1 MKLIKCFLLFSM
13 MAGATELPSY
23 MQNVQSPEDIITNKK
38 LYNFERYYS
47 RNISKHW
54 MEVKKD
60 KSLSLTETHRKA
72 FNLAMEEYGLL
83 KHRREI
89 ENFFMAVLL
98 GSDSEQQKLSAVKVL
113 ARFPEFESE
122 NKNKI
127 QKLIDTG
134 KTNDL
139 TLTGIYQLQPIM
151 NEKFNFPSQI
161 LRRIYRYKISEY
173 KKISIISTAT
183 IGKELIDSTDKF
195 ADRFL
200 YSNFYIDYCNELIK
214 KEKKENLYQLMLD
227 IAQGLDVISS
237 NSDIQKNIITY
248 QLSLLKKSPTD
259 FQEFEHKYRMLQ
271 TVRLKSFFKKLTKS
285 SFEYLDLQYRVTK
298 DLDTKIAIVCSLS
311 ANEFKNHFK
320 EVMGLINETEFGS
333 LQHLALVDYLISSTD
348 KRGVSYRVETAESLK
363 DTNISASKD
372 QYLHLSTIAGL
383 NLDQSMDYDF
393 IRSSIRAWW
402 DKNKDKPE
410 YHYNPK

>member
-1 MKLIKCFLLFSM
+1 
-13 MAGATELPSY
+13 
-23 MQNVQSPEDIITNKK
+23 
-38 LYNFERYYS
+38 
-47 RNISKHW
+47 
-54 MEVKKD
+54 
-60 KSLSLTETHRKA
+60 
-72 FNLAMEEYGLL
+72 MEEYGLL
-83 KHRREI
+83 KHKRKI

-113 ARFPEFESE
+113 ARVPEFESE

-139 TLTGIYQLQPIM
+139 TLTGLYFLQPIM
-151 NEKFNFPSQI
+151 NEKFNFPSQA
-161 LRRIYRYKISEY
+161 LRRIYRYEISEF
-173 KKISIISTAT
+173 KKISIIPIAT
-183 IGKELIDSTDKF
+183 IGKDLIDRADKF

-237 NSDIQKNIITY
+237 NSDIQKNLIIY
-248 QLSLLKKSPTD
+248 QLSLLKKSPAD

-298 DLDTKIAIVCSLS
+298 DLDTKIAILCSLS

-320 EVMGLINETEFGS
+320 EVMDLIKETEFGS
-333 LQHLALVDYLISSTD
+333 LQHLALLDYLISSTD
-348 KRGVSYRVETAESLK
+348 KRGVSYRIETAEALK
-363 DTNISASKD
+363 DTNISASKN
-372 QYLHLSTIAGL
+372 QYLKLRTIAGIK
-383 NLDQSMDYDF
+383 LDQSMDYDF
-393 IRSSIRAWW
+393 IRSSIRTWW
-402 DKNKDKPE
+402 EANKDKPE
-410 YHYNPK
+410 YHYNP